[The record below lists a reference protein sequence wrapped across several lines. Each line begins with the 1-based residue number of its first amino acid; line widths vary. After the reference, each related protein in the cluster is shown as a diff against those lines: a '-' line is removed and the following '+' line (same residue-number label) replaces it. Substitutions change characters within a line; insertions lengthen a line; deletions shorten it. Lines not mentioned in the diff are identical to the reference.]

1 MDKNL
6 LKYLSTAPVL
16 ITAWMSITAGLLI
29 ESQRYMPDM
38 LSLASY

>member
-16 ITAWMSITAGLLI
+16 ATAWLSLTAAAII
-29 ESQRYMPDM
+29 ELQRYMPDT
-38 LSLASY
+38 LSFAAY